1 MINSK
6 AVNYVSSNHLPR
18 SQGQLRGGYFRSCR
32 SAIGLSSVNWRQFFN
47 INGWNRATLEVL
59 LCDHILVPI
68 MSWLRLPWIFL
79 FNGIWG
85 IKNGFTNH
93 FLIWWSKQGMKN
105 TTLSSSSARKVV
117 NKENKLVA
125 GSHLISYLT
134 TCYQLITHLKNACT
148 REIIQKSTSL
158 KGRMADKYHIR
169 RGYI

>member
-1 MINSK
+1 MDHGINSK
-6 AVNYVSSNHLPR
+6 TIKCVSCKHLQQ
-18 SQGQLRGGYFRSCR
+18 SQCQMHKGYSRSCR
-32 SAIGLSSVNWRQFFN
+32 SMLGLNSVNWRQSLN
-47 INGWNRATLEVL
+47 ILADRATLEVL

-93 FLIWWSKQGMKN
+93 FLIRWSKQGMKN

-117 NKENKLVA
+117 NKENKLVT

-134 TCYQLITHLKNACT
+134 TCYQLITHL
-148 REIIQKSTSL
+148 
-158 KGRMADKYHIR
+158 
-169 RGYI
+169 